1 MPKYGTPE
9 FEIIQSLQ
17 NDIRV
22 LQGRINRLENSKTLT
37 AQVYAKTSLNQ
48 RDLIPGQI
56 IVGADRT
63 LNYCTGTPDQV
74 SVYEIQGTLFTTL

>member
-9 FEIIQSLQ
+9 FNIIDSLRREIRI
-17 NDIRV
+17 
-22 LQGRINRLENSKTLT
+22 LQGRVNQLENAKTLT
-37 AQVYAKTSLNQ
+37 AQVYAKTTLNQ

-63 LNYCTGTPDQV
+63 LNYCTGTVDQV

>member
-1 MPKYGTPE
+1 MAKYGTPE

-63 LNYCTGTPDQV
+63 LNYCTGTVDQV
-74 SVYEIQGTLFTTL
+74 SVYEIQGTLYTTL